1 MPHGLKPKTEPNLF
15 ADYRPPAGVG
25 DELFDEN
32 GEMRPVW
39 RRFVD
44 RFARLS
50 PAEVRSRFERADQY
64 LRDAGV
70 FYRQYSND
78 PLAERDWPLSHI
90 PVILHED
97 EWAKICAG
105 LTQRADLLEQV
116 MADLYGPGQLV
127 ADNHLPAELIARSPH
142 WLRPM
147 VGVTPRGGHFLHFL
161 AFEIGRSP
169 DGSWFVLGDRTQ
181 APSGAG
187 FALENRMAT
196 GRIFPERF
204 PRAYIHRL
212 SGFFGEFRTAME
224 ALASPP
230 WETTRT
236 GGILT
241 PGPSNDTYYEH
252 TYIARYLGMM
262 LLEGEDLLVE
272 NGEAMVRTIEG
283 PKPLGMLWRRID
295 AGFADPLEFDP
306 GSQIG
311 TPGLMEAVRA
321 GNLSMANALGSGVLE
336 MRAMMAFLPRISEVL
351 TGQPLALP
359 NIATWWCGGAAER
372 AWVRDNAQN
381 MLIGPAD
388 AVDLPFE
395 LEASAALGGEFRGQ
409 TSGGSIADWLERQG
423 GRLVGQEAVTLSTT
437 PAWSE
442 DGGNLPEEA
451 RAKGRETVGR
461 ATDAADA
468 DAAGRVV
475 PRPMTVRIFAVRTP
489 KGWQFMKGGYARIGR
504 SEDATA
510 LAMQRG
516 GSVADVWVVSDRPV
530 YRSVPTA
537 PAEGDF
543 RRAAPSILPSRAADN
558 MYWLGR
564 YVERTEDAVRLI
576 RAYHLRLAATDN
588 RKDPR
593 LKALRDYL
601 DLYGFD
607 LNQTIPDALIARIAN
622 ARGCAG
628 KVRDRFST
636 DGWSALND
644 LLKTASRMTATA
656 QPGDDCARAMSVL
669 VRKIAGITGLVHEN
683 MYRFSGWSFLSF
695 GRALERADSMA
706 SLLAKFTDPEA
717 PEGSLDLAVEVGD
730 SIITHQRR
738 YRVETSRDTV
748 VDLLALDADNP
759 RALLFLIRR
768 LRRLAEGLPG
778 AQEHGRP
785 SGLLRAILPLEAE
798 IACANP
804 SEVTSERL
812 WQLRGDLAAISD
824 RLSSAYLR

>member
-1 MPHGLKPKTEPNLF
+1 MPPGAQQDIFAPDFF
-15 ADYRPPAGVG
+15 ADYRQHPGVA

-32 GEMRPVW
+32 GKMRPVW

-50 PAEVRSRFERADQY
+50 PEEVRTRFEKGNQY

-70 FYRQYSND
+70 FFRQYSTD
-78 PLAERDWPLSHI
+78 PLVERDWPLSHI

-97 EWAKICAG
+97 EWTQICAG
-105 LTQRADLLEQV
+105 LTQRADLLELV
-116 MADLYGPGQLV
+116 MADLYGPAQLV
-127 ADNHLPAELIARSPH
+127 ADNHLPAELVARSPH

-147 VGVTPRGGHFLHFL
+147 VGVPPRGGHYLHFL

-204 PRAYIHRL
+204 PRAYIHKL
-212 SGFFGEFRTAME
+212 AGFFSSFRDAME
-224 ALASPP
+224 TLASPRF
-230 WETTRT
+230 ETPRT

-295 AGFADPLEFDP
+295 ASFADPLEFDH
-306 GSQIG
+306 SSHIG

-321 GNLSMANALGSGVLE
+321 GNLAMANALGSGILE

-351 TGQPLALP
+351 MGQPLKLP
-359 NIATWWCGGAAER
+359 NIATWWCGGAPER
-372 AWVRDNAQN
+372 TWVRDNAQN

-388 AVDLPFE
+388 SVDLPFD
-395 LEASAALGGEFRGQ
+395 LGATIALGGQFKGEAA
-409 TSGGSIADWLERQG
+409 GSIAEWLERAG
-423 GRLVGQEAVTLSTT
+423 DRLVGQEAVTLSTT
-437 PAWSE
+437 PAWE
-442 DGGNLPEEA
+442 EEIEADGSSGS
-451 RAKGRETVGR
+451 
-461 ATDAADA
+461 
-468 DAAGRVV
+468 GRVV
-475 PRPMTVRIFAVRTP
+475 PCPMTVRVFAARTET
-489 KGWQFMKGGYARIGR
+489 GWQFMKGGYARIGR
-504 SEDATA
+504 PEDTTA

-530 YRSVPTA
+530 HRNVPSQ
-537 PAEGDF
+537 PEGRDY
-543 RRAAPSILPSRAADN
+543 RRAAPGILPARAADN
-558 MYWLGR
+558 LYWLGR
-564 YVERTEDAVRLI
+564 YLERTEDAVRLI
-576 RAYHLRLAATDN
+576 RAYHLRLAETDN
-588 RKDPR
+588 RNDPR
-593 LKALRDYL
+593 LKALRSYL
-601 DLYGFD
+601 KGYGFD
-607 LNQTIPDALIARIAN
+607 LSQTIPEALIGRIAS
-622 ARGCAG
+622 ARACAG

-636 DGWSALND
+636 DGWAALND
-644 LLKTASRMTATA
+644 LLKTTSRMTGTA

-683 MYRFSGWSFLSF
+683 MYRFSGWHFLSL
-695 GRALERADSMA
+695 GRALERADAMA
-706 SLLAKFTDPEA
+706 SLLAVFTAEEA
-717 PEGSLDLAVEVGD
+717 PQGSLDLAVEVGD
-730 SIITHQRR
+730 SVITHQRR
-738 YRVETSRDTV
+738 FRVETNRDTV

-759 RALLFLIRR
+759 RALLFMIRR
-768 LRRLAEGLPG
+768 LRQLAEALPG
-778 AQEHGRP
+778 AQVHGRP
-785 SGLLRAILPLEAE
+785 SHLLRAILPLEAE

-804 SEVTSERL
+804 AEITTERL
-812 WQLRGDLAAISD
+812 WRLRDELAVISD
-824 RLSSAYLR
+824 RLSTSYLR

>member
-1 MPHGLKPKTEPNLF
+1 MSPGALKDTVPPDIF
-15 ADYRPPAGVG
+15 AEYRRLTGVA

-32 GEMRPVW
+32 GQMRPVW

-44 RFARLS
+44 RFARLTS
-50 PAEVRSRFERADQY
+50 EEIAARFERADQY

-97 EWAKICAG
+97 EWAQICAG
-105 LTQRADLLEQV
+105 LSQRADLLERV

-127 ADNHLPAELIARSPH
+127 ADNHLPAELVARSPH

-147 VGVTPRGGHFLHFL
+147 VGVTPRGGHYLHFL

-181 APSGAG
+181 APSGSG

-204 PRAYIHRL
+204 PRAYIHKL
-212 SGFFGEFRTAME
+212 AGFFETFRDSIE
-224 ALASPP
+224 ALAAPP
-230 WETTRT
+230 WERPRT

-283 PKPLGMLWRRID
+283 PKPLGVLWRRID
-295 AGFADPLEFDP
+295 ASFADPLEFDP
-306 GSQIG
+306 NSQIG

-351 TGQPLALP
+351 TGQPLQLP

-372 AWVRDNAQN
+372 AYVSDNAET

-388 AVDLPFE
+388 AVELPFD
-395 LEASAALGGEFRGQ
+395 LGGSTPLGDED
-409 TSGGSIADWLERQG
+409 SGGGAPSIAAWLEQHG
-423 GRLVGQEAVTLSTT
+423 DRLVGQEAVTLSTT
-437 PAWSE
+437 PAWE
-442 DGGNLPEEA
+442 DDGETPEGG
-451 RAKGRETVGR
+451 G
-461 ATDAADA
+461 
-468 DAAGRVV
+468 GRVV
-475 PRPMTVRIFAVRTP
+475 PRPMTVRVFAARTAE
-489 KGWQFMKGGYARIGR
+489 GWTFMQGGYARIGR
-504 SEDATA
+504 SGDATA

-530 YRSVPTA
+530 HRIARTRN
-537 PAEGDF
+537 AEGDF
-543 RRAAPSILPSRAADN
+543 RRATPGILPARAADN
-558 MYWLGR
+558 LYWLGR
-564 YVERTEDAVRLI
+564 YLERTEDAVRLI

-588 RKDPR
+588 RNDAR
-593 LKALRDYL
+593 LKTLRHYL
-601 DLYGFD
+601 KSYGFD
-607 LNQTIPDALIARIAN
+607 LSQTIPEALIGRIIAARS
-622 ARGCAG
+622 CAG

-644 LLKTASRMTATA
+644 LLKTASRMTGTA

-683 MYRFSGWSFLSF
+683 MYRFSGWNFLSF
-695 GRALERADSMA
+695 GRALERADAIA
-706 SLLAKFTDPEA
+706 SLLAVFTAEDA
-717 PEGSLDLAVEVGD
+717 PQGALDIAVEVGD

-738 YRVETSRDTV
+738 YRVETNRDTV

-768 LRRLAEGLPG
+768 LRQLAEDLP
-778 AQEHGRP
+778 AAEAHGRP
-785 SGLLRAILPLEAE
+785 SELLRAILPLEAE
-798 IACANP
+798 IACARP
-804 SEVTSERL
+804 ADLTTERL
-812 WQLRGDLAAISD
+812 WQLRADLAVISD
-824 RLSSAYLR
+824 GLSSSYLR